1 MNKIIKLL
9 FVGCLVS
16 LLGCSNTSAV
26 IAKEIKNDEVK
37 ITYSQVAGKYI
48 HFMTQDIYIEL
59 NEDGTFINKFG
70 KRSNYGNYVINGD
83 RIIFNQ
89 GKYEYKL
96 DGNTLISDDGM
107 ARYVKK

>member
-48 HFMTQDIYIEL
+48 ERLFPHRAPAHPDQTCH
-59 NEDGTFINKFG
+59 
-70 KRSNYGNYVINGD
+70 R
-83 RIIFNQ
+83 
-89 GKYEYKL
+89 
-96 DGNTLISDDGM
+96 
-107 ARYVKK
+107 